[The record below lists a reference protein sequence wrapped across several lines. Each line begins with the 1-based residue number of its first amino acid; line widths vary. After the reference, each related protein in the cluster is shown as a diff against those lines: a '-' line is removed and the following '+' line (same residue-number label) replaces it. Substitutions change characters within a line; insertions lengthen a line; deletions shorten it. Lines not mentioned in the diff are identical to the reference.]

1 MNINSFL
8 DMTKDEFITHVNKN
22 ELCPF
27 DFKLNGSIVCKE
39 GSNEEECTRCWENA
53 VKDIEF
59 FNPLITFEKNS
70 MQVLDDLH
78 IIEQQYQELEKGRKH
93 LIDRLMLLMEYY
105 GVEKFESDKLSI
117 TYVKGA
123 TGTTFDGVKFKSEN
137 PELYK
142 SYLKP
147 SIRAASIRF
156 NVK

>member
-8 DMTKDEFITHVNKN
+8 DMTKDEFMTYVKRN
-22 ELCPF
+22 EMCPF
-27 DFKLNGSIVCKE
+27 EFDLKGTIICEEGLNEKE
-39 GSNEEECTRCWENA
+39 CATCWENTI
-53 VKDIEF
+53 KDVLF
-59 FNPLITFEKNS
+59 FNPLIIFEKNS
-70 MQVLDDLH
+70 MQILDDLH
-78 IIEQQYQELEKGRKH
+78 IIEQQYQQLYEGRKQ

-105 GVEKFESDKLSI
+105 GVEKFENDKLSV

-123 TGTTFDGVKFKSEN
+123 TGTTFDGTKFKSEN

-147 SIRAASIRF
+147 SLRAASIRF